1 MYQNRLEALRG
12 KMKEHALSQVLVTD
26 AASIFYLTGKWIEAG
41 ERLLVLLVK
50 EAGKPCLFINELFPE
65 KESEELDFVW
75 LKDTSDAIIILSEH
89 LEKGKT
95 IGVDK
100 NWPSGFLIGLMK
112 TMGTSDVENSSIL
125 LDQIRA
131 VKDEEEK
138 KLMRAA
144 SRLNDEAMHILIESL
159 EENMSELE
167 AEDLL
172 KKIYFDLGAEGF
184 SFTPII
190 AFDKNGANPHHENG
204 GRLLK
209 HGDAVILDIGCRK
222 NNYCSD
228 MTRTIFFGEAGE
240 KEKEVFETV
249 LEANK
254 KAISLVKPGV
264 RFSDIDRAARS
275 VIEEKGYGPYFTHRT
290 GHSIGIEVHETGD
303 VSSANDSLLEP
314 GMIFSV
320 EPGIYLEGKFG
331 VRIEDLVLVTEN
343 GCEVLNSYPKEL
355 YVK

>member
-1 MYQNRLEALRG
+1 
-12 KMKEHALSQVLVTD
+12 MKASELSQVLVTD
-26 AASIFYLTGKWIEAG
+26 AASIFYLTGRWIEAG

-50 EAGKPCLFINELFPE
+50 EEGKPVLFINELFPE

-75 LKDTSDAIIILSEH
+75 LKDTSDAIGVLSNH
-89 LEKGKT
+89 LVEGKT

-100 NWPSGFLIGLMK
+100 NWPSGFLIRLMK
-112 TMGTSDVENSSIL
+112 TMNTTDVENASVL
-125 LDQIRA
+125 LDAIRA
-131 VKDEEEK
+131 IKDEEEK

-144 SRLNDEAMHILIESL
+144 SKLNDEAMHILIESL

-167 AEDLL
+167 AEEIL

-209 HGDAVILDIGCRK
+209 HGDAIILDIGCRK

-249 LEANK
+249 LEANQ
-254 KAISLVKPGV
+254 KAISLVKPGMK
-264 RFSDIDRAARS
+264 FSEIDRAARS

-290 GHSIGIEVHETGD
+290 GHSIGIEVHEAGD
-303 VSSANDSLLEP
+303 VSSVNDALLQA
-314 GMIFSV
+314 GMVFSV

-331 VRIEDLVLVTEN
+331 VRIEDLVLVTED

>member
-1 MYQNRLEALRG
+1 MYQQRLEALRV
-12 KMKEHALSQVLVTD
+12 KMNEAKLPQVLVTD

-50 EAGKPCLFINELFPE
+50 DEGKPKLFINELFPE
-65 KESEELDFVW
+65 KETEDLEFVW
-75 LKDTSDAIIILSEH
+75 LKDTSDAIGILSGF
-89 LEKGKT
+89 LEKEKP

-100 NWPSGFLIGLMK
+100 NWPSGFLIRLMK
-112 TMGTSDVENSSIL
+112 TMGTSDVENSSVL
-125 LDQIRA
+125 LDAIRSI
-131 VKDEEEK
+131 KDEEERN
-138 KLMRAA
+138 LMRAA
-144 SRLNDEAMHILIESL
+144 SKINDEAMHLLIESL

-167 AEDLL
+167 AEELL

-209 HGDAVILDIGCRK
+209 HGDAVILDIGCKK
-222 NNYCSD
+222 NHYCSD

-254 KAISLVKPGV
+254 KAISSVRPGV

-275 VIEEKGYGPYFTHRT
+275 VIEENGYGPYFTHRT

-303 VSSANDSLLEP
+303 VSSTNDDVLQP

-331 VRIEDLVLVTEN
+331 VRIEDLVLVTDE